1 MVLYWFGHAPLAKLG
16 NAKGD
21 LVIQGLQLP
30 DTFLWP
36 TGEVG
41 GNQSKDLT

>member
-1 MVLYWFGHAPLAKLG
+1 
-16 NAKGD
+16 
-21 LVIQGLQLP
+21 VIQGLQLP

-36 TGEVG
+36 TGELG